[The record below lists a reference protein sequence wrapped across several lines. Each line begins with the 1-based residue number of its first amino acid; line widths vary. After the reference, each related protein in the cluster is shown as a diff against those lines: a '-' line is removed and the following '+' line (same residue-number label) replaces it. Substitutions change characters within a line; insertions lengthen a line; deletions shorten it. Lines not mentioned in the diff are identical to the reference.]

1 MRCDHCKHEF
11 DTVALK
17 AKQGTQVICPS
28 CGELTTVRYS
38 FKDSLK
44 DFHGLLVRDPK
55 YASMPLSLIAYI
67 VFGAFALAMIVFFI
81 RSH

>member
-17 AKQGTQVICPS
+17 AKQGTQTICPS
-28 CGELTTVRYS
+28 CGEMTTVRYS
-38 FKDSLK
+38 FTDSLK

-55 YASMPLSLIAYI
+55 YASMPMSLLFYV
-67 VFGAFALAMIVFFI
+67 VFGAFALALIVFFI

>member
-1 MRCDHCKHEF
+1 MRCDHCKYEF

-28 CGELTTVRYS
+28 CGETTTVRYS
-38 FKDSLK
+38 FADSLK
-44 DFHGLLVRDPK
+44 DFHGFLVRDPK
-55 YASMPLSLIAYI
+55 YVSTSHLLGYI
-67 VFGAFALAMIVFFI
+67 VLVAIALAVIVFLI

>member
-1 MRCDHCKHEF
+1 MRCDHCKYEF

-28 CGELTTVRYS
+28 CGETTTVRYS
-38 FKDSLK
+38 FADSLK
-44 DFHGLLVRDPK
+44 DFHGFLVRDPK
-55 YASMPLSLIAYI
+55 YVSTPHLLGYI
-67 VFGAFALAMIVFFI
+67 VFVAIALAVIVFLI

>member
-17 AKQGTQVICPS
+17 AKQGEQVICPS
-28 CGELTTVRYS
+28 CGKMTTVSYS
-38 FKDSLK
+38 FTDSLK
-44 DFHGLLVRDPK
+44 DFHGFLVCEPK
-55 YASMPLSLIAYI
+55 YVSSPRLLGYI
-67 VFGAFALAMIVFFI
+67 VFVAIALALIVLFV